1 MSQPTKQENGRADAA
16 KGELFRDA
24 VVALKRAGERLCVLH
39 GYKGYPE
46 KIASDVDAVSAEAAR
61 IPRLLSESGA
71 ATVVQAIHTQPTAAF
86 WYALCRWREG
96 RPVFL
101 RLHVF
106 YDDYRIDG
114 RVFFEGE
121 EFLEKARPFAF
132 FEVPP
137 PDLEFAAY
145 LVKRAAKGSMDA
157 TQAERLSELYGA
169 DPAGCRLRLARL
181 LPEAEAELVAESA
194 RSGDWEIVRRRLG
207 HLYGEMSGRVGR
219 EQPLKVLRNRLD
231 DLGKRLGRAL
241 RPSGL
246 MVAVLGVDGAGKST
260 VMARVREDL
269 APAFWSTKLYHGRAL
284 ESPLRWT
291 KRVRQERQER
301 DLLKLE
307 LESAATASPHAVPLG
322 PGRDPHDKPSRGLAL
337 SLVKLGLWWAD
348 YTLLGYVA
356 DVQPQLRRS
365 ALVIFDR
372 YYHDLLIDPTR
383 HRYGG
388 PMWLAKAVGRIFPQP
403 HLVLLLDAPAEV
415 LHARKQEVSLEET
428 SRQREAYLDLVRKLP
443 NGHVVDASRPV
454 TEVVTEAERIILD
467 HLTARTARRLKS
479 QGR

>member
-1 MSQPTKQENGRADAA
+1 MEHLSSQENRVENAS

-24 VVALKRAGERLCVLH
+24 VLALKRADHKLCILH
-39 GYKGYPE
+39 GYKDYPE
-46 KIASDVDAVSAEAAR
+46 YIGSDVDTISADAAQ
-61 IPRLLSESGA
+61 IPRVLAESEA

-96 RPVFL
+96 KPVFL

-121 EFLEKARPFAF
+121 EFLRTRRPFKF

-145 LVKRAAKGSMDA
+145 LVKRAAKGSLDEA
-157 TQAERLSELYGA
+157 QGERLSELYDA
-169 DPAGCRLRLARL
+169 DPVGCRRRLARL
-181 LPEAEAELVAESA
+181 LPEAEAELVAEA
-194 RSGDWEIVRRRLG
+194 AQSGDWEAVRGRTD
-207 HLYGEMSGRVGR
+207 HLYRAMKDRVGR

-231 DLGKRLGRAL
+231 DLRRQVGRAL

-260 VMARVREDL
+260 VMARVEQDL

-284 ESPLRWT
+284 DSPLRWT
-291 KRVRQERQER
+291 KRVRQERRER
-301 DLLKLE
+301 DLIKRE
-307 LESAATASPHAVPLG
+307 LESAATANPHAVPLS
-322 PGRDPHDKPSRGLAL
+322 RDPHDKPSRGLAL
-337 SLVKLGLWWAD
+337 SLVKLGLWWTD

-356 DVQPQLRRS
+356 DVYPRLRRS
-365 ALVIFDR
+365 GLVLFDR
-372 YYHDLLIDPTR
+372 YYHDLLVDPTR

-388 PMWLAKAVGRIFPQP
+388 PLWLARLAGRVFPQP
-403 HLVLLLDAPAEV
+403 DLVILLDAPPEV
-415 LHARKQEVSLEET
+415 LHARKQEVSLGET
-428 SRQREAYLDLVRKLP
+428 ARQREAYLELVEKLP
-443 NGHVVDASRPV
+443 NGHVVDASKPV
-454 TEVVTEAERIILD
+454 HEVVADAERIILD
-467 HLTARTARRLKS
+467 HVAARTARRLKS
-479 QGR
+479 RGR

>member
-1 MSQPTKQENGRADAA
+1 VKHLSSQENRAENAG

-24 VVALKRAGERLCVLH
+24 ILALKRADNRLCVLH
-39 GYKGYPE
+39 GYKDYPE
-46 KIASDVDAVSAEAAR
+46 YIGSDVDAISADAAQ

-86 WYALCRWREG
+86 WYALCAWREG
-96 RPVFL
+96 EPIFL

-121 EFLEKARPFAF
+121 EFLRTRRPFKF

-145 LVKRAAKGSMDA
+145 LVKRVAKGSLDEA
-157 TQAERLSELYGA
+157 QGERLSELYGA
-169 DPAGCRLRLARL
+169 DPMGCRRRLTRL
-181 LPEAEAELVAESA
+181 LPEAKAELVAEA
-194 RSGDWEIVRRRLG
+194 AHSGDWEAVRGRTED
-207 HLYGEMSGRVGR
+207 LYRAMKARVGR
-219 EQPLKVLRNRLD
+219 GQPLKVLRNRLD
-231 DLGKRLGRAL
+231 DFRRRVGRAL

-260 VMARVREDL
+260 VMARVEQDL

-284 ESPLRWT
+284 DSPLRWT
-291 KRVRQERQER
+291 KRVRQERRER
-301 DLLKLE
+301 DLIKRE
-307 LESAATASPHAVPLG
+307 LESAATANPHAVPLS
-322 PGRDPHDKPSRGLAL
+322 RDPHDKPSRGLVL

-348 YTLLGYVA
+348 YTILGYVT
-356 DVQPQLRRS
+356 DVYPQLRRS
-365 ALVIFDR
+365 ALVLFDR
-372 YYHDLLIDPTR
+372 YYHDLLVDPTR

-388 PMWLAKAVGRIFPQP
+388 PMWLARSVGRAFPQP
-403 HLVLLLDAPAEV
+403 HLVILLDAPAEV

-428 SRQREAYLDLVRKLP
+428 ARQRKAYLDLVQKLP
-443 NGHVVDASRPV
+443 NGHVLDASRPV
-454 TEVVTEAERIILD
+454 HEVVADTERIILD
-467 HLTARTARRLKS
+467 HVTVRTARRLKS